1 MRVCGVDP
9 GTIHMG
15 IGLVDLVEDEVIHLT
30 STTLSAPSR
39 MALWD
44 RLGMIFTTVERLLD
58 EWKPDAVAIEQ
69 PFAGKNV
76 RSALAVGQAQAVA
89 MIASARKGLPVA
101 TYSPTEV
108 KQAVTDHGG
117 SSKEQVREM
126 VQVVLRLAEPPE
138 TTDAADALAVALCHV
153 NAARAERLILIE

>member
-1 MRVCGVDP
+1 M
-9 GTIHMG
+9 
-15 IGLVDLVEDEVIHLT
+15 
-30 STTLSAPSR
+30 
-39 MALWD
+39 
-44 RLGMIFTTVERLLD
+44 
-58 EWKPDAVAIEQ
+58 
-69 PFAGKNV
+69 
-76 RSALAVGQAQAVA
+76 GQAQAVA